1 MFLVFSWRIL
11 FFFANIILLY
21 TNLLEDRS
29 YLLFLLRL
37 FFSLDMEFKGGVL
50 LFFNLIKRGLNLM
63 IILILWWLGKFFL
76 DAILQIKKLRIFS
89 H

>member
-1 MFLVFSWRIL
+1 
-11 FFFANIILLY
+11 
-21 TNLLEDRS
+21 
-29 YLLFLLRL
+29 
-37 FFSLDMEFKGGVL
+37 MEFKGGVL